1 MEKHVYRYLV
11 LDGAGRRRRKRIEA
25 EGAVEARRRLRALG
39 MMPLQELD
47 EAEKRSAGAS
57 PLARLRRSHF
67 DALAFTNRLAPL
79 LAANVP
85 LEKALMVIEKGMTD
99 PESRRICFDLRR
111 RLHEGERFSQL
122 VRDRGDLFPPLY
134 AGLIEAG
141 EETGSLNEVVAEL
154 RRFLNESREFR
165 DFVVTSSIYP
175 AVVTAVTVGV
185 VLLLFTVFIPRFA
198 QVFADMG
205 QELPTL
211 TRVMLDISSFLVKNW
226 YLIPLTIVG
235 LIALHWRLRQPGKL
249 RRWRD
254 ALILKTPLLGPLT
267 VSVQIGNFLQA
278 MAIMCRNHVHLLTA
292 LRIARGTLSNDV
304 LQAAFDPVA
313 EKLRAGGKLSEVLGD
328 VVWLPAGAAAML
340 RVAEESGE
348 IGTMFERIA
357 LEEQNETRIKFK
369 RLLAMLEP
377 LIIVVL
383 ALMVLTVVLA
393 VFMAIWKMNAIR

>member
-1 MEKHVYRYLV
+1 V
-11 LDGAGRRRRKRIEA
+11 LDGSGRRRERRIEA
-25 EGAVEARRRLRALG
+25 ESAVEARRRLRALG
-39 MMPLQELD
+39 MIPLRELD
-47 EAEKRSAGAS
+47 TAEKKSS
-57 PLARLRRSHF
+57 PFRLFRRSRF

-85 LEKALMVIEKGMTD
+85 LEKALMVIEKGMSE
-99 PESRRICFDLRR
+99 PESREICFELRR
-111 RLHEGERFSQL
+111 RLHGGERFSRL
-122 VRDRGDLFPPLY
+122 VRDREDLFPPLY

-141 EETGSLNEVVAEL
+141 EETGALNEVVAEL

-175 AVVTAVTVGV
+175 AVVAGVTVGV

-198 QVFADMG
+198 QVFADMD
-205 QELPTL
+205 QELPAL
-211 TRVMLDISSFLVKNW
+211 TKIMLDISSFLVTNW

-235 LIALHWRLRQPGKL
+235 LILLHWRLRQPGKL
-249 RRWRD
+249 RYWRD
-254 ALILKTPLLGPLT
+254 TVILKTPLLGALT

-292 LRIARGTLSNDV
+292 LRIARNTLSNDV
-304 LQAAFDPVA
+304 LQRAFDPVA
-313 EKLRAGGKLSEVLGD
+313 EQLRDGGKLSEVLGE
-328 VVWLPAGAAAML
+328 VIWLPPGAAAML
-340 RVAEESGE
+340 RVAEESGD
-348 IGTMFERIA
+348 IGAMFEKIA

>member
-1 MEKHVYRYLV
+1 MEKHQYRYLV
-11 LDGAGRRRRKRIEA
+11 LDGSGRRRERRIEA
-25 EGAVEARRRLRALG
+25 ESAVEARRRLRALG
-39 MMPLQELD
+39 MIPLRELD
-47 EAEKRSAGAS
+47 TAEKKSS
-57 PLARLRRSHF
+57 PFRLFRRSRF

-85 LEKALMVIEKGMTD
+85 LEKALMVIEKGMSE
-99 PESRRICFDLRR
+99 PESREICFELRR
-111 RLHEGERFSQL
+111 RLHGGERFSRL
-122 VRDRGDLFPPLY
+122 VRDREDLFPPLY

-141 EETGSLNEVVAEL
+141 EETGALNEVVAEL

-175 AVVTAVTVGV
+175 AVVAGVTVGV

-198 QVFADMG
+198 QVFADMD
-205 QELPTL
+205 QELPAL
-211 TRVMLDISSFLVKNW
+211 TKIMLDISSFLVTNW

-235 LIALHWRLRQPGKL
+235 LILLHWRLRQPGKL
-249 RRWRD
+249 RYWRD
-254 ALILKTPLLGPLT
+254 TVILKTPLLGALT

-292 LRIARGTLSNDV
+292 LRIARNTLSNDV
-304 LQAAFDPVA
+304 LQRAFDPVA
-313 EKLRAGGKLSEVLGD
+313 EQLRDGGKLSEVLGE
-328 VVWLPAGAAAML
+328 VIWLPSGAAAML
-340 RVAEESGE
+340 RVAEESGD
-348 IGTMFERIA
+348 IGAMFEKIA

>member
-1 MEKHVYRYLV
+1 MEKHQYRYLV
-11 LDGAGRRRRKRIEA
+11 LDGSGRRRERRIEA
-25 EGAVEARRRLRALG
+25 ESAVEARRRLRALG
-39 MMPLQELD
+39 MIPLRELD
-47 EAEKRSAGAS
+47 TAEKKSS
-57 PLARLRRSHF
+57 PFRLFRRSRF

-85 LEKALMVIEKGMTD
+85 LEKALMVIEKGMSE
-99 PESRRICFDLRR
+99 PESREICFELRR
-111 RLHEGERFSQL
+111 RLHGGERFSRL
-122 VRDRGDLFPPLY
+122 VRDREDLFPPLY

-141 EETGSLNEVVAEL
+141 EETGALNEVVAEL

-175 AVVTAVTVGV
+175 AVVAGVTVGV

-198 QVFADMG
+198 QVFADMD
-205 QELPTL
+205 QELPAL
-211 TRVMLDISSFLVKNW
+211 TKIMLDISSFLVTNW

-235 LIALHWRLRQPGKL
+235 LILLHWRLRQPGKL
-249 RRWRD
+249 RYWRD
-254 ALILKTPLLGPLT
+254 TVILKTPLLGALT

-292 LRIARGTLSNDV
+292 LRIARNTLSNDV
-304 LQAAFDPVA
+304 LQRAFDPVA
-313 EKLRAGGKLSEVLGD
+313 EQLRDGGKLSEVLGE
-328 VVWLPAGAAAML
+328 VIWLPPGAAAML
-340 RVAEESGE
+340 RVAEESGD
-348 IGTMFERIA
+348 IGAMFEKIA

>member
-1 MEKHVYRYLV
+1 
-11 LDGAGRRRRKRIEA
+11 
-25 EGAVEARRRLRALG
+25 LRALG
-39 MMPLQELD
+39 MIPLRELD
-47 EAEKRSAGAS
+47 TAEKKSS
-57 PLARLRRSHF
+57 PFRLFRRSRF

-85 LEKALMVIEKGMTD
+85 LEKALMVIEKGMSE
-99 PESRRICFDLRR
+99 PESREICFELRR
-111 RLHEGERFSQL
+111 RLHGGERFSRL
-122 VRDRGDLFPPLY
+122 VRDREDLFPPLY

-141 EETGSLNEVVAEL
+141 EETGALNEVVAEL

-175 AVVTAVTVGV
+175 AVVAGVTVGV

-198 QVFADMG
+198 QVFADMD
-205 QELPTL
+205 QELPAL
-211 TRVMLDISSFLVKNW
+211 TKIMLDISSFLVTNW

-235 LIALHWRLRQPGKL
+235 LILLHWRLRQPGKL
-249 RRWRD
+249 RYWRD
-254 ALILKTPLLGPLT
+254 TVILKTPLLGALT

-292 LRIARGTLSNDV
+292 LRIARNTLSNDV
-304 LQAAFDPVA
+304 LQRAFDPVA
-313 EKLRAGGKLSEVLGD
+313 EQLRDGGKLSEVLGE
-328 VVWLPAGAAAML
+328 VIWLPPGAAAML
-340 RVAEESGE
+340 RVAEESGD
-348 IGTMFERIA
+348 IGAMFEKIA